1 MTAEEDTAA
10 FEVFRRFN
18 VCFRKLR
25 LKKITILSVI
35 FDVMYQTR
43 ETVIHRDIQAPSR
56 ELKIRRETEYF

>member
-1 MTAEEDTAA
+1 MLQKTET
-10 FEVFRRFN
+10 
-18 VCFRKLR
+18 
-25 LKKITILSVI
+25 KKISILSVI